1 MEHFGI
7 LPHII
12 LRFAEGVRN
21 AVVVAMCGC
30 AP

>member
-21 AVVVAMCGC
+21 AVVVMCGC